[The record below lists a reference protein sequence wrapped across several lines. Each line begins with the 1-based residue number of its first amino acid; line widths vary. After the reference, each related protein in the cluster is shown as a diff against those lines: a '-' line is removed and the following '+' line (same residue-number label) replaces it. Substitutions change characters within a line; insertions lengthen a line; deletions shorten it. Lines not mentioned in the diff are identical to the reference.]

1 MGSMTSE
8 TMDVLAAETE
18 LFSNAL
24 DRKLHF
30 SAKGSLGGSPVST
43 SATDGKNIDINP
55 SNPVADS
62 EDDFHSLFSHEIAH
76 ILFKSNHYI
85 PLKLSKE
92 KEFEKIP
99 LRVIATMYNIVEDHR
114 IEQNYIKVFP
124 GTEEGFKTIKP
135 RLMQNPKPHTIKDPI
150 NTLLAVRCDIK
161 EAVEEGKMTEL
172 YEKCETEMAKLKD
185 KDYTASYPVLKTI
198 LGYVKEF
205 YKKEIEDAHEHASGG
220 GTPDKEGEPGQRR

>member
-1 MGSMTSE
+1 
-8 TMDVLAAETE
+8 
-18 LFSNAL
+18 
-24 DRKLHF
+24 
-30 SAKGSLGGSPVST
+30 
-43 SATDGKNIDINP
+43 
-55 SNPVADS
+55 
-62 EDDFHSLFSHEIAH
+62 
-76 ILFKSNHYI
+76 
-85 PLKLSKE
+85 
-92 KEFEKIP
+92 
-99 LRVIATMYNIVEDHR
+99 MYNIVEDHR

-220 GTPDKEGEPGQRR
+220 ATPDKEGEPGKEGELGKGGKEGGKGKGRGSKGGGSGEGGKADKTRGEKGEHTGKLTERGNTYNGPGGTPTWRSRRRRQGTKARMIVMTEDELKGLA